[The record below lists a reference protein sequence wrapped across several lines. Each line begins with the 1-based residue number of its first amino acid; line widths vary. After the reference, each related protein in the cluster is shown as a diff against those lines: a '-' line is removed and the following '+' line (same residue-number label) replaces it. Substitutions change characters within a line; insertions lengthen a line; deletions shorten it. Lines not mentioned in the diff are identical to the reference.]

1 LLTLVPNV
9 KVRITETPREME
21 IDGVRLDGFRPG
33 TVRDVSSL
41 LGAWLVA
48 ERYAEPEM
56 RKNVGESAED
66 FSDVKDFA
74 TRARAGDGPRR
85 RSNDW

>member
-1 LLTLVPNV
+1 M
-9 KVRITETPREME
+9 KVRINKTPREPE

-33 TVRDVSSL
+33 TVRDVSAI

-56 RKNVGESAED
+56 RRTVDDALENP
-66 FSDVKDFA
+66 SDAKGGTTQALDPD
-74 TRARAGDGPRR
+74 RRRRRR
-85 RSNDW
+85 RSKNG